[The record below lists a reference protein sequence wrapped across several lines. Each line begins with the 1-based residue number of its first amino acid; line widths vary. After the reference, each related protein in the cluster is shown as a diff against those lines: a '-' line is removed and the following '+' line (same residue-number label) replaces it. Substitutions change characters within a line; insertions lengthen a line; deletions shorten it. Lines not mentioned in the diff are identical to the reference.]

1 MDGQVDGPHRNESD
15 GVIMADGLLHIEAG
29 EALTGMEGT
38 WIRVR
43 DHGWTIAITN
53 YLARSLT
60 YDTQQCVDWVHR
72 WVVECHLPVLPADVT
87 TPGYARPVPTAKPG
101 EEGAAAP
108 AAIVPADY
116 VRQQLTPITDPKAL
130 TVDILE
136 NEMDSKMVGWLTS
149 AIHQGAQTALTLS
162 PFALRISSNGTDKPP
177 AAPNDTPAKGPSR
190 RRKK

>member
-1 MDGQVDGPHRNESD
+1 MSD
-15 GVIMADGLLHIEAG
+15 NGLLHIEAG
-29 EALTGMEGT
+29 ETLTGMEGT

-60 YDTQQCVDWVHR
+60 YDTQQCVEWVHR
-72 WVVECHLPVLPADVT
+72 WVVECNLPVLPADVT
-87 TPGYARPVPTAKPG
+87 TPGYARPAPAAKPG
-101 EEGAAAP
+101 GEGDAAP
-108 AAIVPADY
+108 AAVVLADY
-116 VRQQLTPITDPKAL
+116 VRQQLTPITNPKAL

-162 PFALRISSNGTDKPP
+162 PFALRISSNGTGKQPAAQSHPP
-177 AAPNDTPAKGPSR
+177 AQTRSR

>member
-1 MDGQVDGPHRNESD
+1 MSD
-15 GVIMADGLLHIEAG
+15 NGLLHIEAG
-29 EALTGMEGT
+29 ETLTGMEGT

-60 YDTQQCVDWVHR
+60 YDTQQCVDWVHH
-72 WVVECHLPVLPADVT
+72 WVVECNLPVLPADVT
-87 TPGYARPVPTAKPG
+87 TPGYARLVTKPNADG
-101 EEGAAAP
+101 ETAP
-108 AAIVPADY
+108 AAGVPADY
-116 VRQQLTPITDPKAL
+116 VRQQLAPITDPKAL

-162 PFALRISSNGTDKPP
+162 PFALRISSNGTDKQP
-177 AAPNDTPAKGPSR
+177 AAQNDTPARAPSR